1 MNIKYGMILAA
12 GLGKRM
18 QPLTL
23 KTPKPLLE
31 INNYTLLERAIS
43 LLIGHGV
50 QEISINVHYLPDQ
63 IKSFINRKKFK
74 VKITI
79 SNEENLLL
87 DTGGGVLKGT
97 QNFGDN
103 PFFVINPDTVWS
115 KHYLAELKSLEAMY
129 LKNNKP
135 TLLLVNKKLSIDPSF
150 KGDFNLNNAN
160 ISKDDKNQFIG
171 ITHSLSPNILFLD
184 NSSKLINL
192 GEDSISIV
200 SSKDING
207 KKLKSSDPSRD
218 LTNFIS
224 KNSNSGLLKTLNDQK
239 SLVNNVVTSGM
250 VMSAAIL
257 VGLSRKILDLAT
269 AYTLDRKQFG
279 KPVGS
284 FQAVKHM
291 LAQAAI
297 EIEFSKATL
306 YRAAYSLDK
315 DNPLQ
320 KLHAA
325 QAKLQAIDACE
336 MVSRNSMQA
345 HGAMGYTWE
354 MDLHIFIRRGWSY
367 KQVWGNKSLLEN
379 YIMNQLEK
387 DLPKLGS
394 TYTFL

>member
-31 INNYTLLERAIS
+31 INNYTLLERAIN

-115 KHYLAELKSLEAMY
+115 KHYQAELKSLETIY

-150 KGDFNLNNAN
+150 KGDFNLNNEK
-160 ISKDDKNQFIG
+160 ISKDSENQFIFTG
-171 ITHSLSPNILFLD
+171 LQIINRSVFTNEKSEVFSLNKVW
-184 NSSKLINL
+184 NKLIKDKNL
-192 GEDSISIV
+192 LGLESNQKFYHLNTSDMY
-200 SSKDING
+200 
-207 KKLKSSDPSRD
+207 KKIQS
-218 LTNFIS
+218 
-224 KNSNSGLLKTLNDQK
+224 LN
-239 SLVNNVVTSGM
+239 
-250 VMSAAIL
+250 I
-257 VGLSRKILDLAT
+257 
-269 AYTLDRKQFG
+269 
-279 KPVGS
+279 
-284 FQAVKHM
+284 
-291 LAQAAI
+291 
-297 EIEFSKATL
+297 
-306 YRAAYSLDK
+306 
-315 DNPLQ
+315 
-320 KLHAA
+320 
-325 QAKLQAIDACE
+325 ID
-336 MVSRNSMQA
+336 
-345 HGAMGYTWE
+345 
-354 MDLHIFIRRGWSY
+354 
-367 KQVWGNKSLLEN
+367 
-379 YIMNQLEK
+379 
-387 DLPKLGS
+387 
-394 TYTFL
+394 

>member
-31 INNYTLLERAIS
+31 INNYTLLERAIN

-115 KHYLAELKSLEAMY
+115 KHYLTELKSLEAVY

-150 KGDFNLNNAN
+150 KGDFNLNNEK
-160 ISKDDKNQFIG
+160 ISKDSENLFIFTGLQIINRSVFMNEKSEVFSLNKVWDKLIKDKNLLGLESNQKFYHLNTSDMYKKIQ
-171 ITHSLSPNILFLD
+171 SLNI
-184 NSSKLINL
+184 
-192 GEDSISIV
+192 
-200 SSKDING
+200 
-207 KKLKSSDPSRD
+207 
-218 LTNFIS
+218 
-224 KNSNSGLLKTLNDQK
+224 
-239 SLVNNVVTSGM
+239 
-250 VMSAAIL
+250 
-257 VGLSRKILDLAT
+257 
-269 AYTLDRKQFG
+269 
-279 KPVGS
+279 
-284 FQAVKHM
+284 
-291 LAQAAI
+291 
-297 EIEFSKATL
+297 
-306 YRAAYSLDK
+306 
-315 DNPLQ
+315 
-320 KLHAA
+320 
-325 QAKLQAIDACE
+325 ID
-336 MVSRNSMQA
+336 
-345 HGAMGYTWE
+345 
-354 MDLHIFIRRGWSY
+354 
-367 KQVWGNKSLLEN
+367 
-379 YIMNQLEK
+379 
-387 DLPKLGS
+387 
-394 TYTFL
+394 